1 MSAPNKEGPFGFHVK
16 LQQGQDPDTAN
27 ACSHSGS
34 SCEEPQWQSEGKDN
48 GVGVGIPV
56 RDHQETTVCEG
67 GGLLEVEGEAPLLW
81 RQQQKGQKRIVGCPI
96 PTTITGHQ

>member
-1 MSAPNKEGPFGFHVK
+1 MLVPI
-16 LQQGQDPDTAN
+16 QGAVVR
-27 ACSHSGS
+27 SHSDS
-34 SCEEPQWQSEGKDN
+34 QREGTT

-81 RQQQKGQKRIVGCPI
+81 RQQQKGQKRLVGCPI